1 MYIYIYYLLIL
12 FGDYFIWQNQT
23 SARRS
28 FWPSCSNS
36 RRSPASRWPKC
47 SRWSPHQVTPKKNV
61 WKVSEM
67 WKGPWM
73 AMGRKCPFF
82 GSKFPRNIHGLWCLW
97 WFLLSWSTAK
107 FVHFLPQ
114 LDPAAPASF
123 PPGDSWSDPFP
134 SNQTLGPGSK
144 RPLRVDR
151 GTSASFLRPYF
162 PVEHERSSMVQHFV
176 DLPQCFPKWYK
187 IIPCLFGSNISWLVV
202 STPLKNI
209 SQLFTL
215 FPIII

>member
-1 MYIYIYYLLIL
+1 MYIYTICWFCLGTTL
-12 FGDYFIWQNQT
+12 FGKTKLQLVDLSDRPAPIPEE
-23 SARRS
+23 APRRADLNVPDGVHIK
-28 FWPSCSNS
+28 WPQKKCLECLWNVE
-36 RRSPASRWPKC
+36 RAMDGHGPK
-47 SRWSPHQVTPKKNV
+47 V
-61 WKVSEM
+61 
-67 WKGPWM
+67 
-73 AMGRKCPFF
+73 PFLWVK
-82 GSKFPRNIHGLWCLW
+82 KFPRNIHGLWCLW

-209 SQLFTL
+209 RQLFTL